1 MTHERLEQLLR
12 DADTGGDAPA
22 VDATLADRVRAR
34 AKRRQRRVRAVG
46 GSAVATACL
55 VATVAIVAWVM
66 RPDAQRTSPGPVI
79 VRATTPDLA
88 EKLRAEMLAL
98 SQEADRRAAA
108 AEALWAAEGSVRRV
122 VRRRSTAGTVDV
134 AAQVERAAFTMVY
147 QAARMP
153 AARGA
158 ASPAA
163 EVYRQVAQSFPH
175 TASGEVARQRLIEL
189 ENRKDG

>member
-1 MTHERLEQLLR
+1 MMTHERLEQLLR
-12 DADTGGDAPA
+12 DADGRGDVPA
-22 VDATLADRVRAR
+22 VDATLADRVRVR
-34 AKRRQRRVRAVG
+34 AKRRQRRVRVVG

-55 VATVAIVAWVM
+55 VAIVSWMM
-66 RPDAQRTSPGPVI
+66 RPEAQSASPGPVI
-79 VRATTPDLA
+79 VRATKPDVA

-108 AEALWAAEGSVRRV
+108 AEALWAAENSARRMA
-122 VRRRSTAGTVDV
+122 RRRSTDGAGDV

-153 AARGA
+153 ASRGA

-189 ENRKDG
+189 QNRKDG